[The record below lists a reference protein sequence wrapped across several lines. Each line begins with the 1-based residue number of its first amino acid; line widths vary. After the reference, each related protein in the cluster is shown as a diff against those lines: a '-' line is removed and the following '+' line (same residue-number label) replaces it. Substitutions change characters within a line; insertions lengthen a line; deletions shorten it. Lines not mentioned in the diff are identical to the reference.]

1 MSVSY
6 WMCQG
11 IGIRTNELL
20 PFLSTQKCVQFMKT
34 QLPDEDIQ
42 EDKFDIDDYLY
53 GEPFDNLAEMFTVCD
68 DTDSLTYG
76 DRGGIMK
83 ILSKKQMKALMEDY
97 PYGGIVFAEYTPD
110 VLKSELMVTDGD
122 FGAREVIPH
131 HGEVFDFD
139 WNIEEYGSDS
149 MFAVFDNED
158 VLQMIQTLTSGLQIY
173 LNYL

>member
-1 MSVSY
+1 
-6 WMCQG
+6 
-11 IGIRTNELL
+11 
-20 PFLSTQKCVQFMKT
+20 
-34 QLPDEDIQ
+34 
-42 EDKFDIDDYLY
+42 
-53 GEPFDNLAEMFTVCD
+53 
-68 DTDSLTYG
+68 
-76 DRGGIMK
+76 MK
-83 ILSKKQMKALMEDY
+83 ILSKKQMKALMDEY
-97 PYGGIVFAEYTPD
+97 PDGGIVFAEYAPD

-139 WNIEEYGSDS
+139 WNIDEYRDNE